1 MPRVQ
6 VGYDPRAEALQT
18 TAAPNIKTEQ
28 ARFDPNASKAY
39 QLAAALG
46 SQSVQQGLDQMT
58 KRVNESEQDK
68 ATAYANSMTVDEL
81 GKQIKEGKI
90 LQSQSPIYAATVQHI
105 YGENSIAS
113 FERDTLS
120 KMDRGELKF
129 NSQQELDKY
138 ITEHRDKVLSGQ
150 SQYTIAG
157 FDKKYTQFREN
168 ISAANTRVM
177 DAQFVARGTQE
188 ANDNLS
194 TILEENRGK
203 PPAEAA
209 AALAQRYQL
218 LRKTSLLKDE
228 QGKEALTNLFS
239 QLAAEGNVDMIA
251 ELSRTKLDNGI
262 TVGGVLGGRALMQ
275 FQQHGVVMQDKNE
288 RQRVDV
294 EIRPFVES
302 ARKGELDPGKFD
314 EFVKK
319 NERFLSTP
327 TIEAVKN
334 SQEASLERQQREAD
348 RGKLMAAAE
357 QSQAAAQQAVDV
369 AVASGS
375 AFALKGKLKVV
386 SPTTGMVED
395 FDSEKAA
402 AASIDRQIQDKKLD
416 FPRQVQL
423 YTTNGVQNP
432 QWESIVQAGVSNL
445 ASVGW
450 SYDGKNIGQ
459 LNDAGKAA
467 IQTYLDISQVNPAEA
482 DKYAGSKEN
491 QRLLS
496 DIKFMMEKGGMPNI
510 NDAAAFINQ
519 VNRSNVTNKDSSAS
533 RDDIASAVKDVVN
546 PASFFGSPLRW
557 AGDKWENM
565 RQKYF
570 GNPDVNLQAIGGDIR
585 RRVELLV
592 QSGQVRD
599 VDKAIEST
607 VEYFS
612 NPAVTAKIHNTVYFR
627 KDLPQVPDGQ
637 DQAKLFERFITE
649 VPGKIAADQKMDGK
663 AVRLEPN
670 QSGGYTAWLAGVPLT
685 DSEGQTKSYTKDQVQ
700 EWIGNTIVNDRN
712 QRVRERQSALD
723 YEQWG
728 KRVVREYA
736 EKNPQ
741 PYGTNAALTY
751 MTSKGAYEYFKQ
763 QGVLDRPVSELTEIL
778 KKKGK

>member
-18 TAAPNIKTEQ
+18 IAAPNIHTEQ

-46 SQSVQQGLDQMT
+46 SQSVQQGLDQISQ
-58 KRVNESEQDK
+58 RVKESEQDK

-138 ITEHRDKVLSGQ
+138 ITEHRENVLSGQ
-150 SQYTIAG
+150 SKYTIAG

-168 ISAANTRVM
+168 ISAANTRLL
-177 DAQFVARGTQE
+177 DSQFVQRGTQE

-203 PPAEAA
+203 PAGEAA
-209 AALAQRYQL
+209 AALVDRYQL

-228 QGKEALTNLFS
+228 QGKEALSNLFA
-239 QLAAEGNVDMIA
+239 QLAAEGNVEMIN
-251 ELSRTKLDNGI
+251 ELSKSKLDNGL
-262 TVGGVLGGRALMQ
+262 TVGGVLGGKALMSY
-275 FQQHGVVMQDKNE
+275 QQHGVVMQDKNE

-294 EIRPFVES
+294 EIRPFVEQ
-302 ARKGELDPGKFD
+302 ARKGELDAGKFD

-334 SQEASLERQQREAD
+334 SHEAALEKQQRDAD
-348 RGKLMAAAE
+348 RGRLLSAAE
-357 QSQAAAQQAVDV
+357 QSQSAAQQAVDV

-386 SPTTGMVED
+386 SPTTGQLED

-402 AASIDRQIQDKKLD
+402 AASIDRQIQDKKLP
-416 FPRQVQL
+416 FGQQVQL
-423 YTTNGVQNP
+423 YTTNGVENP
-432 QWESIVQAGVSNL
+432 QWKSIVQAGVSNL

-459 LNDAGKAA
+459 LNQAGQAA

-496 DIKFMMEKGGMPNI
+496 DIKFMMEKGGMPNL
-510 NDAAAFINQ
+510 NDAAAFVNQ
-519 VNRSNVTNKDSSAS
+519 VNRRGIEGQDAAIK
-533 RDDIASAVKDVVN
+533 RDQVKGAVDDLVN
-546 PASFFGSPLRW
+546 PGMFSSSVNWVKNLFG
-557 AGDKWENM
+557 
-565 RQKYF
+565 
-570 GNPDVNLQAIGGDIR
+570 GNEEVNLTAIGADIR
-585 RRVELLV
+585 RRAELLV
-592 QSGQVRD
+592 QSGQVSD
-599 VDKAIEST
+599 AKAAVRAS
-607 VEYFS
+607 VEYFA
-612 NPAVTAKIHNTVYFR
+612 NPAVTAKINNTVYFR
-627 KDLPQVPDGQ
+627 KDLPQVPEGQ
-637 DQAKLFERFITE
+637 DQGEWFGRFIKE
-649 VPGKIAADQKMDGK
+649 VPGKIATDQKLEGSRI
-663 AVRLEPN
+663 RLEAN
-670 QSGGYTAWLAGVPLT
+670 QSGGYNAWIAGVPLT
-685 DSEGQTKSYTKDQVQ
+685 DANGQIQTYTKDQVG
-700 EWIGNTIVNDRN
+700 EWISNTITNERN
-712 QRVRERQSALD
+712 QKIQERQSALD
-723 YEQWG
+723 YESWG
-728 KRVVREYA
+728 KRVVREYS

-741 PYGTNAALTY
+741 PYGTSAALTY

-763 QGVLDRPVSELTEIL
+763 KGVLDRPVSELTDIL

>member
-46 SQSVQQGLDQMT
+46 SQSVQQGLDQIT

-294 EIRPFVES
+294 EIRPFVEA

-423 YTTNGVQNP
+423 YTTNGIENP
-432 QWESIVQAGVSNL
+432 QWKSIVQAGVSNL

-467 IQTYLDISQVNPAEA
+467 VQTYLDISQVNPGEA

-510 NDAAAFINQ
+510 NDAASFVNQ
-519 VNRSNVTNKDSSAS
+519 VNRRGIEGQDAAIKRDQVKAAV
-533 RDDIASAVKDVVN
+533 DDIVN
-546 PASFFGSPLRW
+546 PSFYSSSVNWVKTMFG
-557 AGDKWENM
+557 
-565 RQKYF
+565 
-570 GNPDVNLQAIGGDIR
+570 GNEEVNLTAIGSDIR
-585 RRVELLV
+585 RRAELLV
-592 QSGQVRD
+592 QSGQVSD
-599 VDKAIEST
+599 AKAAVRAS
-607 VEYFS
+607 VEYFA
-612 NPAVTAKIHNTVYFR
+612 NPAVTAKINNTVYFR
-627 KDLPQVPDGQ
+627 KDLPQVPEGQ
-637 DQAKLFERFITE
+637 DQGEWFGRFIKE
-649 VPGKIAADQKMDGK
+649 VPGKIASDQKLEGSRI
-663 AVRLEPN
+663 RLEPN
-670 QSGGYTAWLAGVPLT
+670 QAGGYNAWIAGVPLT
-685 DSEGQTKSYTKDQVQ
+685 DANGQIQTYTKDQVG
-700 EWIGNTIVNDRN
+700 EWISSTITNERN
-712 QRVRERQSALD
+712 QKVRERQSALD

>member
-18 TAAPNIKTEQ
+18 TAAPNIHTEQ

-46 SQSVQQGLDQMT
+46 SQSVQQGLDQIT
-58 KRVNESEQDK
+58 QRVNESEKDK
-68 ATAYANSMTVDEL
+68 ATALANSMTVDEL

-129 NSQQELDKY
+129 NNQEELDKY
-138 ITEHRDKVLSGQ
+138 VTEHRDKVLAGQ

-168 ISAANTRVM
+168 ISAANTRLL
-177 DAQFVARGTQE
+177 DSQFVQRGTQE

-209 AALAQRYQL
+209 AAITNRYQL
-218 LRKTSLLKDE
+218 LRKTTLLKDE
-228 QGKEALTNLFS
+228 QGKEALSNLFA
-239 QLAAEGNVDMIA
+239 QLAADGNVEMIN
-251 ELSRTKLDNGI
+251 ELSKSKLDNGL
-262 TVGGVLGGRALMQ
+262 TVGGVLGGKALMQ
-275 FQQHGVVMQDKNE
+275 YQQHSVVMQDKNE

-294 EIRPFVES
+294 EIRPFVEA
-302 ARKGELDPGKFD
+302 ARKGELKPDEFD
-314 EFVKK
+314 AFVKK

-334 SQEASLERQQREAD
+334 SQENALEKQQREAD
-348 RGKLMAAAE
+348 RSKLLAAAE
-357 QSQAAAQQAVDV
+357 QSQSAAQQAVDV

-386 SPTTGMVED
+386 SPTTGQLED

-402 AASIDRQIQDKKLD
+402 AASIEKQAQDKKLD
-416 FPRQVQL
+416 FPHQVQL
-423 YTTNGVQNP
+423 YTANGVENP
-432 QWESIVQAGVSNL
+432 QWKSIVQAGVSNL

-459 LNDAGKAA
+459 LNQAGQAA

-496 DIKFMMEKGGMPNI
+496 DIKFMMEKGGMPNL
-510 NDAAAFINQ
+510 NDAASFVNQ
-519 VNRSNVTNKDSSAS
+519 VNRRGIEGQDAAIKRDQVKAAV
-533 RDDIASAVKDVVN
+533 DDIVN
-546 PASFFGSPLRW
+546 PGMFSSSVTWVKGLFG
-557 AGDKWENM
+557 
-565 RQKYF
+565 
-570 GNPDVNLQAIGGDIR
+570 GNEEVNLTAIGSDVR
-585 RRVELLV
+585 RRAELLV
-592 QSGQVRD
+592 QSGQVSD
-599 VDKAIEST
+599 AKAAVKAS
-607 VEYFS
+607 VEYFA
-612 NPAVTAKIHNTVYFR
+612 NPAVTAKINNTIYFR
-627 KDLPQVPDGQ
+627 KDLPQVPEGQ
-637 DQAKLFERFITE
+637 DQGEWFGRFIKE
-649 VPGKIAADQKMDGK
+649 VPGKIASDQKLEGSRI
-663 AVRLEPN
+663 RLESN
-670 QSGGYTAWLAGVPLT
+670 QSGGYTAWIAGVPLT
-685 DSEGQTKSYTKDQVQ
+685 DSNGQVQTYTKDQVG
-700 EWIGNTIVNDRN
+700 EWIGSTITNERN
-712 QRVRERQSALD
+712 QKVRERQTSLD
-723 YEQWG
+723 YENWG

-763 QGVLDRPVSELTEIL
+763 QGVLDRPVSELTDIL

>member
-18 TAAPNIKTEQ
+18 IAAPNIRTEQ
-28 ARFDPNASKAY
+28 ARVDPNASKAF

-46 SQSVQQGLDQMT
+46 APSVQQGLDQIT
-58 KRVNESEQDK
+58 QRVNESEKDK
-68 ATAYANSMTVDEL
+68 ATAYANSMTIDEL

-138 ITEHRDKVLSGQ
+138 ITEHRDKTLAGQ
-150 SQYTIAG
+150 SEYTIAG
-157 FDKKYTQFREN
+157 FDKKYTAFREN
-168 ISAANTRVM
+168 ISAANTRLL
-177 DAQFVARGTQE
+177 DSQFVQRGTQE

-209 AALAQRYQL
+209 AAIVNRYQL

-228 QGKEALTNLFS
+228 QGKEALSNLFA
-239 QLAAEGNVDMIA
+239 QLAADGNVDMIN
-251 ELSRTKLDNGI
+251 ELSRSKLDNGI
-262 TVGGVLGGRALMQ
+262 TVGGVLGGKVLMGI
-275 FQQHGVVMQDKNE
+275 QQHAVVMQDKNE

-294 EIRPFVES
+294 EIRPFVEA

-334 SQEASLERQQREAD
+334 SQEAALERAQREAD
-348 RGKLMAAAE
+348 RGKLLAAAE

-369 AVASGS
+369 SVAAGT

-386 SPTTGMVED
+386 SPTTGQLED

-402 AASIDRQIQDKKLD
+402 AASIERQVQDKKLQ
-416 FPRQVQL
+416 FPQQVQL
-423 YTTNGVQNP
+423 YTANGIENP
-432 QWESIVQAGVSNL
+432 QWKSIVQAGVSNL

-459 LNDAGKAA
+459 LNQAGQAA

-496 DIKFMMEKGGMPNI
+496 DIKFMMEKGGMPNLS
-510 NDAAAFINQ
+510 DAAAFVNQ
-519 VNRSNVTNKDSSAS
+519 VNRRGIEGQDAS
-533 RDDIASAVKDVVN
+533 IKRDQVKNAVDDIVN
-546 PASFFGSPLRW
+546 PSFYSSSVNWVKTLFG
-557 AGDKWENM
+557 
-565 RQKYF
+565 
-570 GNPDVNLQAIGGDIR
+570 GNEEVNLTAIGSDIR
-585 RRVELLV
+585 RRAELLV
-592 QSGQVRD
+592 QSGQVSD
-599 VDKAIEST
+599 AKAAVRAS
-607 VEYFS
+607 VEYFA
-612 NPAVTAKIHNTVYFR
+612 NPAVTAKINNTVYFR
-627 KDLPQVPDGQ
+627 KDLPQVPEGQ
-637 DQAKLFERFITE
+637 DQGEWFGRFIKE
-649 VPGKIAADQKMDGK
+649 VPGKIASDQKMEGSRI
-663 AVRLEPN
+663 RLESN
-670 QSGGYTAWLAGVPLT
+670 QSGGYTAWIAGVPLT
-685 DSEGQTKSYTKDQVQ
+685 DANGQVQNYTKDQVG
-700 EWIGNTIVNDRN
+700 EWISNTITNERN
-712 QRVRERQSALD
+712 QKVRERQAAVD
-723 YEQWG
+723 YEAWG
-728 KRVVREYA
+728 KRVVREYS

-763 QGVLDRPVSELTEIL
+763 QGVLDRPVSELMDII

>member
-18 TAAPNIKTEQ
+18 IAAPNIHTEQ
-28 ARFDPNASKAY
+28 ARNDPGASKAY

-46 SQSVQQGLDQMT
+46 SQSVQQGLDQIT
-58 KRVNESEQDK
+58 QRVNASEQDK

-105 YGENSIAS
+105 YGENSIAG

-129 NSQQELDKY
+129 GSQQELDKY

-168 ISAANTRVM
+168 LSAANTRVL
-177 DAQFVARGTQE
+177 DGQFVARGTQE

-203 PPAEAA
+203 PAGEAA
-209 AALAQRYQL
+209 AAIAQRYQL

-228 QGKEALTNLFS
+228 QGKEALSNLFA
-239 QLAAEGNVDMIA
+239 QLAASGNT
-251 ELSRTKLDNGI
+251 ELIDELAKSKLDNGV
-262 TVGGVLGGRALMQ
+262 TVGGVLGGKALMSY
-275 FQQHGVVMQDKNE
+275 QQHGVVMQDKNE

-302 ARKGELDPGKFD
+302 ARKGELDPKAFD
-314 EFVKK
+314 AFIGK
-319 NERFLSTP
+319 NERFLSTS

-334 SQEASLERQQREAD
+334 SQEAALEKAQREAD
-348 RGKLMAAAE
+348 RAKLLAAAE
-357 QSQAAAQQAVDV
+357 KTQSEAQQAIDA

-375 AFALKGKLKVV
+375 AFAYKGKLKVV
-386 SPTTGMVED
+386 SPTTGQSED
-395 FDSEKAA
+395 FDFDKGVTRAIES
-402 AASIDRQIQDKKLD
+402 QIQDKKLD
-416 FPRQVQL
+416 FPHQVQL
-423 YTTNGVQNP
+423 YTTNGVENP
-432 QWESIVQAGVSNL
+432 QWKSIVQAGVSNL

-459 LNDAGKAA
+459 LNQSGQAA

-496 DIKFMMEKGGMPNI
+496 DIKFMMEKGGMPNL
-510 NDAAAFINQ
+510 NDAASFVNQ
-519 VNRSNVTNKDSSAS
+519 VNRRGIEGQDAAIKRDQVKSAV
-533 RDDIASAVKDVVN
+533 DDIVN
-546 PASFFGSPLRW
+546 PGMFSSSVGWVKGLFG
-557 AGDKWENM
+557 
-565 RQKYF
+565 
-570 GNPDVNLQAIGGDIR
+570 GNEEVNLTAIGADVR
-585 RRVELLV
+585 RRAELLV
-592 QSGQVRD
+592 QSGQVSD
-599 VDKAIEST
+599 AKAAVRAS
-607 VEYFS
+607 VEYFA
-612 NPAVTAKIHNTVYFR
+612 NPAVTAKINNTIYFR

-637 DQAKLFERFITE
+637 DQGEWFGRFIKE
-649 VPGKIAADQKMDGK
+649 VPGKIASDQKLEGSRI
-663 AVRLEPN
+663 RLEAN
-670 QSGGYTAWLAGVPLT
+670 QAGGYNAWIAGVPLT
-685 DSEGQTKSYTKDQVQ
+685 DSNGVVQTYTKDQVG
-700 EWIGNTIVNDRN
+700 EWIGTTITNERN
-712 QRVRERQSALD
+712 QKVRERQAAVD
-723 YEQWG
+723 YESWG

-741 PYGTNAALTY
+741 PYGTSAALTY

-763 QGVLDRPVSELTEIL
+763 QGVLDRPVSELTDIL